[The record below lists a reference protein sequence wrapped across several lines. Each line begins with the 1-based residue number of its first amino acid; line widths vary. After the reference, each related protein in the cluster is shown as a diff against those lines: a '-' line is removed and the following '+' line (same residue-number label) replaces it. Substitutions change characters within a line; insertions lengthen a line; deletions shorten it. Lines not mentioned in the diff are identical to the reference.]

1 MTAIIKT
8 SLKDL
13 YFKIKNVIILM
24 LILNS
29 RNLMCGCNKE
39 GEKCMSKKKSTE
51 SAESQHP
58 NKIGIKE
65 GIGYMLGDAGN
76 LFVLTYVSSFL
87 KVFYTDVLK
96 IAAEKIASLFLIT
109 RLWDA
114 INDPIWG
121 YLVAKKRPTK
131 DGKFRPYLKWLSIP
145 LGISA
150 MLCFIDFS
158 RFTTNQTVI
167 LLLAYVTYIAFGML
181 YTGMNI
187 PFGSLAS
194 VITDDPDGRT
204 LLSTF
209 RSIGGGI
216 GGAAPLLVAPLVI
229 YKATESI
236 GADGTV
242 SKIKVADGNGMLIF
256 GVIMGICAIVFY
268 MACFKT
274 TKERIPSEED
284 PKVDMK
290 TTYLGMLKS
299 RPFVS
304 VALAG
309 ILISGQLQ
317 FASLN
322 QYLYKNYFENTNLSI
337 VGTIANYLPM
347 VILILFMPKLVKRF
361 GKKELCGVGTF
372 FSALASILM
381 FFIVPKCERTGSAPI
396 VFMIFLF
403 IIGFG
408 YSFVSITNWAVVAD
422 VIDYQEYK
430 TGLRSESAIYAVYTF
445 CRKLGQ
451 TAADSGGLLLLSKV
465 AGYDGNKMANLG
477 YIEGVGEGILFVCTL
492 IPMIV
497 YTLVFVLMQ
506 FAYPLNKQ
514 KLEPIY
520 EYVRTARASAETEGL
535 DILAEAAV
543 EELEAAEES
552 QK

>member
-1 MTAIIKT
+1 MEQQR
-8 SLKDL
+8 SLEA
-13 YFKIKNVIILM
+13 VQ
-24 LILNS
+24 
-29 RNLMCGCNKE
+29 G
-39 GEKCMSKKKSTE
+39 
-51 SAESQHP
+51 HP

-65 GIGYMLGDAGN
+65 GMGYMLGDAGN

-96 IAAEKIASLFLIT
+96 IAESKVASLFLVT

-121 YLVAKKRPTK
+121 YIVARKKPNA
-131 DGKFRPYLKWLSIP
+131 DGKFRPYLKWVSVP

-150 MLCFIDFS
+150 MLCFVDFS
-158 RFTTNQTVI
+158 RFTSNQTLI
-167 LLLAYVTYIAFGML
+167 LLCAYVTYIMFGML

-194 VITDDPDGRT
+194 VITDDPEGRT

-209 RSIGGGI
+209 RSIGGGV

-229 YKATESI
+229 YKVTGTNAEGMEIKS
-236 GADGTV
+236 ADAG
-242 SKIKVADGNGMLIF
+242 GMLTF
-256 GVIMGICAIVFY
+256 GIVMGVLAIIFY

-274 TKERIPSEED
+274 TRERVPSEQD

-290 TTYLGMLKS
+290 KTYLGMLKS

-304 VALAG
+304 AALAG

-361 GKKELCGVGTF
+361 GKKELCGFGTF

-381 FFIVPKCERTGSAPI
+381 FFVVPKLDRLTTGPA
-396 VFMIFLF
+396 VFMLFLF

-451 TAADSGGLLLLSKV
+451 TAADSGGLLLLSRV
-465 AGYDGNKMANLG
+465 AGYDGATMGSRG
-477 YIEGVGEGILFVCTL
+477 YIPGVGEGILFVCTL
-492 IPMIV
+492 IPAIV

-506 FAYPLNKQ
+506 FAYPLDK
-514 KLEPIY
+514 KRLEPVY
-520 EYVRTARASAETEGL
+520 KYVREAHESSTEETEK
-535 DILAEAAV
+535 A
-543 EELEAAEES
+543 
-552 QK
+552 

>member
-1 MTAIIKT
+1 MEQQR
-8 SLKDL
+8 SLEA
-13 YFKIKNVIILM
+13 VQ
-24 LILNS
+24 
-29 RNLMCGCNKE
+29 G
-39 GEKCMSKKKSTE
+39 
-51 SAESQHP
+51 HP

-65 GIGYMLGDAGN
+65 GMGYMLGDAGN

-96 IAAEKIASLFLIT
+96 IAESKVASLFLVT

-114 INDPIWG
+114 INDPMWG
-121 YLVAKKRPTK
+121 YIVARKKPNA
-131 DGKFRPYLKWLSIP
+131 DGKFRPYLKWVSVP

-150 MLCFIDFS
+150 MLCFVDFS
-158 RFTTNQTVI
+158 RFTSNQTLI
-167 LLLAYVTYIAFGML
+167 LMCAYVTYIMFGML

-194 VITDDPDGRT
+194 VITDDPEGRT

-209 RSIGGGI
+209 RSIGGGV

-229 YKATESI
+229 YKVTGTNAEGMAIKS
-236 GADGTV
+236 ADAG
-242 SKIKVADGNGMLIF
+242 GMLTF
-256 GVIMGICAIVFY
+256 GVIMGVLAIIFY

-274 TKERIPSEED
+274 TRERVPSEQD

-290 TTYLGMLKS
+290 KTYLGMLKS

-304 VALAG
+304 AALAG

-361 GKKELCGVGTF
+361 GKKELCGFGTF

-381 FFIVPKCERTGSAPI
+381 FFIVPKLDRITTGPA
-396 VFMIFLF
+396 VFMLFLF

-451 TAADSGGLLLLSKV
+451 TAADSGGLLLLSRV
-465 AGYDGNKMANLG
+465 AGYDGATMGSRG
-477 YIEGVGEGILFVCTL
+477 YIPGVGEGILFVCTL
-492 IPMIV
+492 IPAIV

-506 FAYPLNKQ
+506 FAYPLDK
-514 KLEPIY
+514 KRLEPVY
-520 EYVRTARASAETEGL
+520 KYVREAHESSTEETEK
-535 DILAEAAV
+535 A
-543 EELEAAEES
+543 
-552 QK
+552 